1 MTSDTGHNEYGTI
14 QLSFCKTKRLRIVN
28 GMQKDGHAN
37 EFSFNGTRG
46 LSTIDKLLSRVHICL
61 FIKINLSPV
70 ILTLFLT
77 MHHHTELHI
86 SMNNHPCQKPAD
98 SPENLQCKH
107 SLWKVEH
114 FGPCTESIILNQHRL
129 KDCINI
135 EYISFQTDMDF
146 CISN

>member
-1 MTSDTGHNEYGTI
+1 M
-14 QLSFCKTKRLRIVN
+14 LV
-28 GMQKDGHAN
+28 
-37 EFSFNGTRG
+37 
-46 LSTIDKLLSRVHICL
+46 

-135 EYISFQTDMDF
+135 EYISFQTDMNF
-146 CISN
+146 CISNWNEVFHEIVDPLLWNHQELVWQKKNRTYNLCKAICKRQYLLHEGQRLENF